1 MSTLM
6 FLSSDPF
13 RAAIPG
19 ETDLNS
25 CCCCCCEED
34 PDPAGFGV
42 RIGRPPYD
50 AAAADVTS
58 RFWRES
64 LLWWLGGETGDR
76 GGYNILKI
84 DTNQLITAWL
94 KSLALNL
101 LVVLFALLHLS
112 TFNEIIN
119 LKSSKK
125 TAPGFESI
133 YRLCLQA

>member
-1 MSTLM
+1 MSVLMLFVILKSANSLMSTFM

-25 CCCCCCEED
+25 CCCCEED

-58 RFWRES
+58 RF
-64 LLWWLGGETGDR
+64 
-76 GGYNILKI
+76 
-84 DTNQLITAWL
+84 
-94 KSLALNL
+94 
-101 LVVLFALLHLS
+101 
-112 TFNEIIN
+112 
-119 LKSSKK
+119 
-125 TAPGFESI
+125 
-133 YRLCLQA
+133 